1 MNLRSYRRKEA
12 FTGGVVL
19 GPEGEP
25 MASIRTWLEGTKT
38 GGMSLGLKHTK
49 QVLERLNLSHNP
61 KHILHVAGSNGKGTV
76 CALMACGLTLA
87 RRSNVFF
94 SSPHL
99 IRVEERIRVDGKP
112 VSAHRFDEAM
122 NAVRSACET
131 PPFVPLTFF
140 EATYLAAMWVA
151 NDAGVEV
158 VILETGLGGRLD
170 ATRSGPATASLV
182 TAISAEHQ
190 DILGESIA
198 LIAREKAAIARPG
211 CPILMRN
218 PEEKTVEQAMLEEA
232 QMAGQSELGEPQAP
246 AAPHIVN
253 IPNGTS
259 VRTEA
264 LILATALF
272 NEVGLPSE
280 HLAAAFERVHWP
292 ARLQHVAE
300 HSSNGHPFLLDAA
313 HNPSGLQRVLPEL
326 EQHVRHAVEAGKG
339 WTLFFGT
346 SPQKNLASFCKP
358 LIALATRYPPHQIVF
373 TEPQGGRYPG
383 VACQTLADLAW
394 PFAATHLEPLPQKA
408 LKHLSS
414 MAPSEVGLVISLGSL
429 YLQGNILEALDLS
442 SDEDLSLLS
451 KHS

>member
-1 MNLRSYRRKEA
+1 MNLRSSRRQEA

-19 GPEGEP
+19 GPEGTP
-25 MASIRTWLEGTKT
+25 MAGIRAWLEGTKT

-49 QVLERLNLSHNP
+49 QVLERLNLLHNP

-87 RRSNVFF
+87 NRSNVFF

-112 VSAHRFDEAM
+112 VSGHRFEEAM

-131 PPFVPLTFF
+131 PPSVPLTFF

-151 NDAGVEV
+151 DNAGVEV

-211 CPILMRN
+211 CPILMRK
-218 PEEKTVEQAMLEEA
+218 PKQKSVEQAMLEEA
-232 QMAGQSELGEPQAP
+232 QLAGQSELGEPRAP
-246 AAPHIVN
+246 AASHIVN

-280 HLAAAFERVHWP
+280 HLEAALERLQWP
-292 ARLQHVAE
+292 ARLQQVPE
-300 HSSNGHPFLLDAA
+300 QSTNTHPFLLDAA

-326 EQHVRHAVEAGKG
+326 EQHVSHAVDAGTG
-339 WTLFFGT
+339 WTLVFGT
-346 SPQKNLASFCKP
+346 SPQRNLASFCKP
-358 LIALATRYPPHQIVF
+358 LMALCTRYPPHQIVF

-383 VACQTLADLAW
+383 VACQKIADLVW
-394 PFAATHLEPLPQKA
+394 PCEATYLEPSPQKA
-408 LKHLSS
+408 LTHLSS
-414 MAPSEVGLVISLGSL
+414 KESSEVGLVISLGSL
-429 YLQGNILEALDLS
+429 YLQGNILEALGLS
-442 SDEDLSLLS
+442 SDDDLSLLS